1 MSQQG
6 RASAEPRLAVC
17 DPIWTRVREE
27 ATEAS
32 HQEPALAGFIF
43 ATVLNHDRLEQAIC
57 HRLAQRL
64 THPDVDAGLLSNM
77 FDKLLV
83 AYPELVELFRRDL
96 VAVYD
101 RDPACHR
108 FIEPLLYFKGFHAL
122 QTQRFANRLYV
133 AGRKD
138 MAFYLQSQAS
148 RTFSIDIHPAARIGG
163 GIFVDH
169 GHSIVIGETA
179 DVGDDVSILHNV
191 TLGGTGN
198 ESGDRHP
205 KIGCGV
211 LLGAGAKV
219 LGNISIG
226 NCSRV
231 AAGSVV
237 LSDVPSKKTVAGVPA
252 RIVGEAG
259 CSEPSRTM
267 DQMWKIYSSSEDI

>member
-1 MSQQG
+1 MSHQG
-6 RASAEPRLAVC
+6 QASSEPKLALC
-17 DPIWTRVREE
+17 DPIWTRIR
-27 ATEAS
+27 AEAS
-32 HQEPALAGFIF
+32 EASKNEPALAGFLF
-43 ATVLNHDRLEQAIC
+43 ATILNHDSLEKAIC

-64 THPDVDAGLLSNM
+64 THPDVDAGLLFDT
-77 FDKLLV
+77 FDKLV
-83 AYPELVELFRRDL
+83 ESNSGLVELFQSDL
-96 VAVYD
+96 IAVYD

-122 QTQRFANRLYV
+122 QTQRFASRLYE

-148 RTFSIDIHPAARIGG
+148 RSFSIDIHPAARIGS
-163 GIFVDH
+163 GIFIDH

-179 DVGDDVSILHNV
+179 VVGDDVSILHNV
-191 TLGGTGN
+191 TLGGTGK

-205 KIGCGV
+205 KIDCGV

-219 LGNISIG
+219 LGNITVGS
-226 NCSRV
+226 CSRV

-237 LSDVPSKKTVAGVPA
+237 LSDVPPKKTVAGVPA

-259 CSEPSRTM
+259 CSEPSLTM
-267 DQMWKIYSSSEDI
+267 NQMLEVYDTAKAE